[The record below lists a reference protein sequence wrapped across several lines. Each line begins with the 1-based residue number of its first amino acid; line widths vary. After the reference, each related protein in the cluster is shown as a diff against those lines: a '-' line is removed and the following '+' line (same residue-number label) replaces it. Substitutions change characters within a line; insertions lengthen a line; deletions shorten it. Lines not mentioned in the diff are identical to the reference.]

1 MGWNNGRGWSNN
13 NGGYN
18 NNRGYNDRGYDNRN
32 NGGYNRNYDRDDD
45 RGYNNNRGYDSG
57 LRYDEGTK
65 CTLTYN
71 NNKTVII
78 LRKGRE
84 QYECRDLETLRV
96 DWFYEHELEPVQE

>member
-1 MGWNNGRGWSNN
+1 MGWNNGRGWNN

-32 NGGYNRNYDRDDD
+32 NGYNNRGYDDRNDRGYNDD
-45 RGYNNNRGYDSG
+45 RGYNNNN

-71 NNKTVII
+71 NNKTVVI

-84 QYECRDLETLRV
+84 QYECRDLETLRI
-96 DWFYEHELEPVQE
+96 DWFYEHELEPIQE

>member
-1 MGWNNGRGWSNN
+1 MGWNNGRGWNN

-32 NGGYNRNYDRDDD
+32 NGYNNRGYNDRDD
-45 RGYNNNRGYDSG
+45 RGYNNNN

-71 NNKTVII
+71 NNKTVVI

-84 QYECRDLETLRV
+84 QYECRDLDTLRI
-96 DWFYEHELEPVQE
+96 DWFYEHELEPIQE

>member
-1 MGWNNGRGWSNN
+1 MGWNNGRGWNN
-13 NGGYN
+13 NGGY

-32 NGGYNRNYDRDDD
+32 NGYNNRGYDDRNYNED
-45 RGYNNNRGYDSG
+45 RGYNNN

-71 NNKTVII
+71 NNKTVVI

-84 QYECRDLETLRV
+84 QYECRDMETLRI
-96 DWFYEHELEPVQE
+96 DWFYEHELEPIQE

>member
-1 MGWNNGRGWSNN
+1 MGWNNGRSWNN
-13 NGGYN
+13 NGYN
-18 NNRGYNDRGYDNRN
+18 NNRGYDNRN
-32 NGGYNRNYDRDDD
+32 NGYYN
-45 RGYNNNRGYDSG
+45 RGYNDRDRNERGGHDNG
-57 LRYDEGTK
+57 LRYEEGTK

-71 NNKTVII
+71 SNKTVII

>member
-1 MGWNNGRGWSNN
+1 MGWNNGRGWNN
-13 NGGYN
+13 NGYN

-32 NGGYNRNYDRDDD
+32 DGGYNRGYDDRND
-45 RGYNNNRGYDSG
+45 RGYNNDNRGYENNG

-84 QYECRDLETLRV
+84 QYECRDLDTLRV